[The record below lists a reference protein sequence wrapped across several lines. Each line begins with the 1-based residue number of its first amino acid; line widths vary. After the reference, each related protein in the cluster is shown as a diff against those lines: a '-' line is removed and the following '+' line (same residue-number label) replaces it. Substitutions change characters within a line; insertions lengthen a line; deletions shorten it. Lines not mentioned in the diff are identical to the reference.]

1 MRGGRETVERE
12 NWYSYISSESPL
24 LHWWNKPEPV
34 CGERKGNRTKTYK
47 YTLTHRQSQTHTL
60 NIQKRKQETE
70 LCFIFQCLGF
80 ASKITSLPK
89 QSIWMHY
96 TGIGLS
102 LWIHTNISKTLGVC
116 VCVCD
121 RLCVTDSW
129 WFIYCRPVLMTGYW
143 FMASCILMH
152 MNVAV
157 DLEKVPYLHRKIL
170 LKRGSEM
177 ESWLDPNNRQKPDC
191 HTNIINRFHNIN

>member
-1 MRGGRETVERE
+1 MWGKE
-12 NWYSYISSESPL
+12 
-24 LHWWNKPEPV
+24 
-34 CGERKGNRTKTYK
+34 GEQDKDI
-47 YTLTHRQSQTHTL
+47 QTHTYTQTKS
-60 NIQKRKQETE
+60 NTHSQHTKKKAGD
-70 LCFIFQCLGF
+70 CFIFQCLGF

-89 QSIWMHY
+89 RASVWMHY

-102 LWIHTNISKTLGVC
+102 SWIHTNESKTLGVC

-129 WFIYCRPVLMTGYW
+129 WFIYCRLVLMTGYW

-157 DLEKVPYLHRKIL
+157 DLEKDPHLYCKIL

-177 ESWLDPNNRQKPDC
+177 ESLLDPNNRQKPDC
-191 HTNIINRFHNIN
+191 HTNGINRFHNIN